1 MICFGYFKGL
11 PYGDICIEDFESY
24 RNYKNDIPKEK
35 IIAHIED
42 LDAGLTSVPDY
53 DIFTGEKIHVGVYL
67 DGDFSFPMD
76 FLRYYKRYDIGIP
89 YEYEEYLKQILK

>member
-1 MICFGYFKGL
+1 MISFGYFKGL

-35 IIAHIED
+35 IHA
-42 LDAGLTSVPDY
+42 
-53 DIFTGEKIHVGVYL
+53 GVYL
-67 DGDFSFPMD
+67 DGDFSFPME